1 MKTKAFIILTCNT
14 NEKKYNSNEIRKT
27 KYKTQIKDSK

>member
-14 NEKKYNSNEIRKT
+14 NEKNIILMKLERQNIKRK
-27 KYKTQIKDSK
+27 